1 MSFAAAHC
9 KYSALFFSVM
19 EVLHLAHNLG
29 GVHGWKKFVC
39 LLTRS
44 GLRCQAFFLLSN
56 IETKQ
61 NADKFLLLA
70 RQYER

>member
-29 GVHGWKKFVC
+29 GVHGWKSC
-39 LLTRS
+39 LFAYPEWTTLLS
-44 GLRCQAFFLLSN
+44 FFLSN

-61 NADKFLLLA
+61 NAD
-70 RQYER
+70 